1 MKRCL
6 RRLRTELHHRYA
18 EFFEATKS
26 RRECAFEVHL
36 RHRLLEATRDTEALA
51 EACLEELRR
60 QEAMFY
66 APYKP
71 GARVFIEYQVDR
83 ATVTRGPYLIIDVC
97 PDRRG
102 GFHYE
107 AAELTKKGTM
117 HARRAPH
124 WLFPRFALAMRLSDA
139 PVCEDAEREA
149 SYYRECARTS
159 RVLAFERGDLTLF
172 APIEGYLG
180 SRSFRRKDRMSV

>member
-1 MKRCL
+1 MGRYL
-6 RRLRTELHHRYA
+6 RRLRTELRHRYD
-18 EFFEATKS
+18 EFFEATKG
-26 RRECAFEVHL
+26 RRECAFEVQL
-36 RHRLLEATRDTEALA
+36 RNRFLEATRDTVALA
-51 EACLEELRR
+51 EACLDELRR

-71 GARVFIEYQVDR
+71 GDRVLVEYQVEG
-83 ATVTRGPYLIIDVC
+83 TKVTRGPYLIIDVC
-97 PDRRG
+97 PDKRG

-124 WLFPRFALAMRLSDA
+124 WLCPRPAMAMRLSDA
-139 PVCEDAEREA
+139 RVCEDAEREA
-149 SYYRECARTS
+149 KYFRECAQTS

-180 SRSFRRKDRMSV
+180 SRNFRRKDRMSV